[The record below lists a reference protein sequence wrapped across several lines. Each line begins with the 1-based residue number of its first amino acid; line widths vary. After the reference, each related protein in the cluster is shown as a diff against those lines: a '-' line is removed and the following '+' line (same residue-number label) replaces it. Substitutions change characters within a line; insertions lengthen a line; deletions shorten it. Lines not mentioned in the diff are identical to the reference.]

1 MFRPNRRAPMLA
13 AATALV
19 FTMLTG
25 CQTAPKSQESRE
37 ILRDKAR
44 LAVRE
49 MEASDPTLRQ
59 FLNER
64 AHAYAVFPDVGK
76 GGFVVGGSYG
86 RGAVFR
92 GDEFLGYVELNGGSI
107 GLQAG
112 AKTFAEILAF
122 ADEPTL
128 NEFRNRGEFTLGAN
142 ASATLLKAGA
152 AAAVNFE
159 GGVAVI
165 VRPNGGVMADLSVG
179 GQKINFEPPRD
190 ASAEARLDVNRDPA
204 FGTKAKA
211 TVRDPTR

>member
-1 MFRPNRRAPMLA
+1 MFRLSRYAGLFPA
-13 AATALV
+13 AALV

-25 CQTAPKSQESRE
+25 CQTAPKGQEARE
-37 ILRDKAR
+37 ILQDKAR

-76 GGFVVGGSYG
+76 GGFIVGGSYG

-92 GDEFLGYVELNGGSI
+92 GDEFLGYAELNGGSI

-112 AKTFAEILAF
+112 AKTFTEILAF

-128 NEFRNRGEFTLGAN
+128 NEVRNRGEITLGAN
-142 ASATLLKAGA
+142 ASATALKAGA
-152 AAAVNFE
+152 AAATNFTD
-159 GGVAVI
+159 GIAVI
-165 VRPNGGVMADLSVG
+165 VRPNGGLMADLSVG
-179 GQKINFEPPRD
+179 GQKINFKPPRD
-190 ASAEARLDVNRDPA
+190 AAADATLQRNNDPA
-204 FGTKAKA
+204 FGTSINAA
-211 TVRDPTR
+211 VRDPTN